1 MNEEIL
7 TLQEL
12 AELLK
17 LSERTIYNYAQRG
30 VIPGIKIGAAWRFRK
45 GDVDQWLEEQRRI
58 TDESTS
64 KRGVKAR

>member
-1 MNEEIL
+1 MTEEIL

-30 VIPGIKIGAAWRFRK
+30 IIPGIKIGAAWRFRK

>member
-1 MNEEIL
+1 MTQEIL

-17 LSERTIYNYAQRG
+17 LSDRTIYNYAQRG
-30 VIPGIKIGAAWRFRK
+30 LIPGIKIGAAWRFRK
-45 GDVDQWLEEQRRI
+45 DDVEKWLEDKRRI

-64 KRGVKAR
+64 KKGVKA